1 MCPQPTHNI
10 ALAFSKNLHA
20 SKAILFYRYFPFDTQ
35 NCSMLFASWT
45 YAGSQINLMLVDN
58 EGDLSNYIE
67 SRYSILILYDY
78 VILIKYI
85 I

>member
-1 MCPQPTHNI
+1 
-10 ALAFSKNLHA
+10 
-20 SKAILFYRYFPFDTQ
+20 
-35 NCSMLFASWT
+35 MLFASWT

-67 SRYSILILYDY
+67 SRYSLLILYDY